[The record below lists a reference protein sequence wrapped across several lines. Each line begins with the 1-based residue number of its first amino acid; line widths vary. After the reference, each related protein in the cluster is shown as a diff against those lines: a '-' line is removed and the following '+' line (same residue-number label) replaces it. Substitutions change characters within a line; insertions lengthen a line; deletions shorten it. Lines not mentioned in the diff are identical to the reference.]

1 MWSLECRVQ
10 CVQCGDGMYA
20 VWSVE
25 CGTSSLGHDAL
36 ATQNGTKDKRNTVPR
51 EAVQMRKTQIANKDD
66 VEQEEAG

>member
-1 MWSLECRVQ
+1 
-10 CVQCGDGMYA
+10 MYA